1 MKTLLLTGGTRGIG
15 KGIAEYFLNKGWRVI
30 ILYKSSEE
38 NARKLCE
45 NPCLE
50 AYRVDI
56 TKEEEIKA
64 VIKDIKEKYDEIH
77 CLINNA
83 GVAKAELIQYTKAED
98 YDLIFDTNVKGTFL
112 MTREVAP
119 LMISKKRGTIINI
132 SSMWGISGGSCE
144 SVYSASKAAVIGF
157 TKALAKELGPSGIR
171 VNAIAPGV
179 IKTDMTGNLSE
190 DDFKA
195 LEEETPL
202 LRCGEPLDVARVS
215 FFLAEEESSFIT
227 GQVISV
233 DGGIII

>member
-30 ILYKSSEE
+30 LLYKSCEE
-38 NARKLCE
+38 NAKKLCE
-45 NPCLE
+45 NENCY

-56 TKEEEIKA
+56 RNEEEINA
-64 VIKDIKEKYDEIH
+64 VISHIKGTYGEID

-83 GVAKAELIQYTKAED
+83 GVAKAELVQDTSTYD

-112 MTREVAP
+112 MTKGVVP

-132 SSMWGISGGSCE
+132 SSMWGISGGSFE

-179 IKTDMTGNLSE
+179 IKTDMTASLSE
-190 DDFKA
+190 DDINA
-195 LEEETPL
+195 LKEETPL
-202 LRCGEPLDVARVS
+202 LRCGEPLDVAKVAY
-215 FFLAEEESSFIT
+215 FLANDDSSFIT